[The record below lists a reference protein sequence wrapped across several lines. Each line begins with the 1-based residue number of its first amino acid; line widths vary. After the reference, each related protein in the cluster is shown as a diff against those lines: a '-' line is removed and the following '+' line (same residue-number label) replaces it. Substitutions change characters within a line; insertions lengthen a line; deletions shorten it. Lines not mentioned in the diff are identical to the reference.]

1 MDYSIISPAFFDK
14 LTDKNNP
21 KSDGLQY
28 TMTITPQGIEQF
40 FPLMQEEVVRTLISE
55 KETMMFTAK
64 KINPKQAEKYIKQS
78 DALVQK
84 FPIAKFYGFGKS
96 ILMNSIQDRTYSIE
110 KRFLLMNYG
119 IKTIQNLIDTGKE
132 SEVPQFTV
140 FFMNHKDK
148 SDIIKLFEELSPNM
162 AFSAI
167 DALSFLNSLPD
178 TKKLLEV
185 KKVIFTKLGY
195 KEDRS
200 DFNKAPFDE
209 HLNKYIEIKKNFYQ
223 NILKQGTDESKEYY
237 IENIMTGFIWTMNMP
252 LSDFSL
258 NMWDNFTFTNMLFNA
273 VKVLLTLY
281 VTEENVD
288 EDVITAI
295 TALDESMRAVD
306 NGLVRLTVDALN
318 KRGFN
323 TNGDMAVLALS

>member
-1 MDYSIISPAFFDK
+1 MDYSMISPAFFDK

-21 KSDGLQY
+21 DAEGLQY
-28 TMTITPQGIEQF
+28 TITITPSGVEQF
-40 FPLMQEEVVRTLISE
+40 FPLMQEKVVRTLIDDKSS
-55 KETMMFTAK
+55 MMFMAK
-64 KINPKQAEKYIKQS
+64 KIAPKQAEKYIKQS
-78 DALVQK
+78 EALIEK
-84 FPIAKFYGFGKS
+84 FPLIKYYGFGKS
-96 ILMNSIQDRTYSIE
+96 ILMNSIQDRNFSIE

-132 SEVPQFTV
+132 AEIPEFTG

-148 SDIIKLFEELSPNM
+148 SDIINLFKELSPNM

-167 DALSFLNSLPD
+167 DALSFINSLPD

-185 KKVIFTKLGY
+185 KKVIFPKLDY

-200 DFNKAPFDE
+200 DFTKEPFDKRLE
-209 HLNKYIEIKKNFYQ
+209 KYIGIKKNFFQ

-237 IENIMTGFIWTMNMP
+237 LENIMIGFIWTMNMP
-252 LSDFSL
+252 LSDFRL
-258 NMWDNFTFTNMLFNA
+258 NLWDNFAFTNMLFNA

-281 VTEENVD
+281 VTEDNVD

-295 TALDESMRAVD
+295 TALDESMRAVN
-306 NGLVRLTVDALN
+306 NGLVSLTVDALN